1 MIKISFK
8 SPSLFLLTAF
18 SISVASTSV
27 SASDEWN
34 EVLESAKGTTVNFHM
49 WSGDDRINTYID
61 DWIGSRMLSEHGV
74 TLNRV
79 PLSDTVEGI
88 NTILGERQAGRNTG
102 GSVDALWVNGENFKT
117 GKQADIWECGYN
129 AVLPN
134 NQYVNWDTAA
144 IAFDYGTPVDDCET
158 PYGFA
163 QFAMI
168 YDTKRVNNT
177 PDSMSSLLAWIK
189 ANPGKFTYPAP
200 PDFTGSLFIRHLVF
214 HVAGGFDAKLLAFDQ
229 ARFDVLAPKIWAIL
243 NDIEGSLWREGET
256 YPASVAALHDL
267 FANREID
274 ITMTDVPGTA
284 AGLVERGTFPGS
296 TSTFVFEEGTLGNTS
311 YIGIPNNAAN
321 SAGAKILANLLL
333 SPEAQAEK
341 ANPAVWGYD
350 PAIDITLVGEA
361 SSLFDAIP
369 THPAL
374 DPIRDR
380 GSKVLPELAADWNTA
395 LEEGWRK
402 FVLEN

>member
-1 MIKISFK
+1 MIKKSFK
-8 SPSLFLLTAF
+8 SSTLFLLTAF
-18 SISVASTSV
+18 SISVASTPV

>member
-1 MIKISFK
+1 MNKISLK
-8 SPSLFLLTAF
+8 LLTNFLFTVF

-74 TLNRV
+74 ILNRV

-88 NTILGERQAGRNTG
+88 NTILGERQAGRKTG

-168 YDTKRVNNT
+168 YDTERVNNT

-189 ANPGKFTYPAP
+189 ENPGKFTYPAP

-214 HVAGGFDAKLLAFDQ
+214 HVAGGFDAKLLAFEQ
-229 ARFDVLAPKIWAIL
+229 ARFDALAPKIWTIL
-243 NDIEGSLWREGET
+243 NDIEGSLWRGGET